1 MKRIILFCTVL
12 FIMAMNVMAQRQR
25 EAERSSGR
33 GTFCIAK
40 DGKAAAIVV
49 DEQDWKG
56 VVRAANDLGDDIRKV
71 APPTAP
77 EGASIVLCS
86 NGESI
91 VSPSGGAL
99 DLWSLATVGTQER
112 GAILIGTIGKSRI
125 IDKLVKQKKLDVS
138 KVKGQWESFVIDVVD
153 GNLVVAGSDKRGTI
167 FGIYE
172 ISQRIGV
179 SPWYWWADVPV
190 KHQDEVYWKDGRF
203 VQPSPKV
210 KYRGIFINDEWP
222 SFGEWATE
230 HFGGVNTKMYAH
242 MFELLLRL
250 KANYLWPAM
259 WATAFN
265 EDDPESPRLADEYGI
280 VMGTS
285 HHEPMMR
292 AHREYVTRKDE
303 IGPWDYS
310 VNKERLDQFF
320 LDGMQRNRAYD
331 NLVTIGMR
339 GDGDVAMGKG
349 DDEDNMKTLREVI
362 KGQRQ
367 IIKKV
372 YGREDAVP
380 QLWAIFT
387 EVQRYYDAGFTV
399 PDDVTLLLCD
409 NNWGYI
415 RRIGRDFER
424 KRKGGLGL
432 YYHIDMN
439 GGPWNDRWVNTTTI
453 PKLREQLN
461 LAYQT
466 GIDRIWIINVGDLK
480 PKEVPIDFIMHYAW
494 NPDAVKAGDE
504 QAWLERFCGSVFGGA
519 PVGEP
524 MGTVAKEAADLI
536 AKYSKYNLWRKAEAE
551 VPGIF
556 NKEEMAYTD
565 SLWLSLTAR
574 AEALRTKIPAE
585 AQDAYYQLVYYPVV
599 ASAGVHMIY
608 NAATRGNSNLIE
620 QLMARDQQL
629 SDYYHKIAGGKWD
642 KMMQDK
648 HIGYTQWYM
657 PKDNI
662 NPMLLSHQVVR
673 EGFKEKAPIED
684 PRRGSLDF
692 NVGYALQ
699 DQPATKEYSIP
710 AYQFTRKTD
719 GKDAAWMFLPDLGR
733 GKGCMGSSNV
743 TAQNSEAVLEYDIN
757 LTAEGKVAIGILPTQ
772 DIYPARGLRIGIQ
785 IDNQPMQT
793 IDARRGIV
801 DTFSEYNPQNLARS
815 KVLKPLPQRS
825 RLALSGFWQGRQLP
839 RRDEVFDNLRWLDA
853 TIDGIAPGKH
863 TLKLI
868 MIDPEIVIEQIVVN
882 PDNNHYSYFGNK
894 Q

>member
-1 MKRIILFCTVL
+1 MNSLKRILLCVCFACA
-12 FIMAMNVMAQRQR
+12 IMTAT
-25 EAERSSGR
+25 AER
-33 GTFCIAK
+33 FCIAK
-40 DGKAAAIVV
+40 DGKPATIVV
-49 DEQDWKG
+49 DNQDWKG
-56 VVRAANDLGDDIRKV
+56 VVRAANDLSDDVRKV
-71 APPTAP
+71 CGTASEVVFSP
-77 EGASIVLCS
+77 VAEKGCIIV
-86 NGESI
+86 
-91 VSPSGGAL
+91 
-99 DLWSLATVGTQER
+99 
-112 GAILIGTIGKSRI
+112 GTIGKSVL
-125 IDKLVKQKKLDVS
+125 IDWLIKQKKLDV
-138 KVKGQWESFVIDVVD
+138 KGVKGQWESFVIDVVD

-167 FGIYE
+167 YGIYE

-190 KHQDEVYWKDGRF
+190 KHQEQVYWTAGRF

-230 HFGGVNTKMYAH
+230 HFGGVNSKMYAH

-265 EDDPESPRLADEYGI
+265 EDDAESPRLADEYGI

-292 AHREYVTRKDE
+292 AHQEYLHRKE
-303 IGPWDYS
+303 QVGPWDYS
-310 VNKERLDQFF
+310 INKQRLDQFF
-320 LDGMQRNRAYD
+320 LDGLQRNKAYE

-349 DDEDNMKTLREVI
+349 DDEDNMKTLAAVI
-362 KGQRQ
+362 KGQRR

-372 YGREDAVP
+372 YGREDGVP

-415 RRIGRDFER
+415 RRIGREFER
-424 KRKGGLGL
+424 QRKGGLGL

-504 QAWLERFCGSVFGGA
+504 QVWLESFTARVFGDCY
-519 PVGEP
+519 
-524 MGTVAKEAADLI
+524 AKESADLI
-536 AKYSKYNLWRKAEAE
+536 AHYAKYNLWRKAEAQ

-556 NKEEMAYTD
+556 NKEEMVYTD
-565 SLWLSLTAR
+565 SLWLSLAAR
-574 AEALRTKIPAE
+574 AEALRMKIPAE

-599 ASAGVHMIY
+599 ASASVAMLY
-608 NAATRGNSNLIE
+608 NAATRGNTPLVE

-629 SDYYHKIAGGKWD
+629 SNYFHQIAGGKWS

-648 HIGYTQWYM
+648 HIGYTQWFM
-657 PKDNI
+657 PDKNI
-662 NPMLLSHQVVR
+662 DPTTLGFDVSHAQQ
-673 EGFKEKAPIED
+673 G
-684 PRRGSLDF
+684 
-692 NVGYALQ
+692 
-699 DQPATKEYSIP
+699 QPATNEYSIP
-710 AYQFTRKTD
+710 AWQYDRTTD
-719 GKDAAWMFLPDLGR
+719 GQGASWILLPDLGR
-733 GKGCMGSSNV
+733 GKGCMGSNNV
-743 TAQNSEAVLEYDIN
+743 LAQNSGATLEYDIH
-757 LTAEGKVAIGILPTQ
+757 LTKDGKVAIGILPTQ
-772 DIYPARGLRIGIQ
+772 DIYPARGLRLGIQ
-785 IDNQPMQT
+785 IDNQPLQT

-801 DTFSEYNPQNLARS
+801 DTFSEYNHQNIARS
-815 KVLKPLPQRS
+815 KVLKPLPPRS

-853 TIDGIAPGKH
+853 TFEGLASGKH
-863 TLKLI
+863 TLKVI
-868 MIDPEIVIEQIVVN
+868 MIDPEIVVEQIVVN
-882 PDNNHYSYFGNK
+882 PDNRHYSYFGH

>member
-1 MKRIILFCTVL
+1 MTTRYGGLFVSLPNNNRITINMKKILTVSL
-12 FIMAMNVMAQRQR
+12 FLLVMTISAMAQGK
-25 EAERSSGR
+25 S
-33 GTFCIAK
+33 FCIAK
-40 DGKAAAIVV
+40 DGKTATIVV

-56 VVRAANDLGDDIRKV
+56 VVRAANDLGDDVRKV
-71 APPTAP
+71 CGTASP
-77 EGASIVLCS
+77 VVNDIASNKYNIV
-86 NGESI
+86 
-91 VSPSGGAL
+91 V
-99 DLWSLATVGTQER
+99 
-112 GAILIGTIGKSRI
+112 GTIGNSRI
-125 IDKLVKQKKLDVS
+125 IDKLIKQKKLDVS
-138 KVKGQWESFVIDVVD
+138 RVKGQWESFVIDIVD

-167 FGIYE
+167 YGIYE
-172 ISQRIGV
+172 ISQHIGV
-179 SPWYWWADVPV
+179 SPWYWWSDVPV
-190 KHQDEVYWKDGRF
+190 KHQDEVYWDAGRF

-230 HFGGVNTKMYAH
+230 HFGGVNSKMYTH

-292 AHREYVTRKDE
+292 AHQEYLHRKE
-303 IGPWDYS
+303 EVGPWDYAT
-310 VNKERLDQFF
+310 NKERVDKFF
-320 LDGMQRNRAYD
+320 LEGMQRNKAYD

-494 NPDAVKAGDE
+494 NPEAVKAGDE
-504 QAWLERFCGSVFGGA
+504 QAWLEGYTASVFG
-519 PVGEP
+519 EEY
-524 MGTVAKEAADLI
+524 AKEAADLI
-536 AKYSKYNLWRKAEAE
+536 AKYSKYNLWRKAEAQ

-556 NKEEMAYTD
+556 NQEEMNLTD
-565 SLWLSLTAR
+565 SLWLSLAAR

-599 ASAGVHMIY
+599 ASAGVHMLY
-608 NAATRGNSNLIE
+608 NAATRGNNPLVE

-629 SDYYHKIAGGKWD
+629 SDYYHQIAKASAEREQVRPKGKWI

-648 HIGYTQWYM
+648 HIGYTKWSM
-657 PKDNI
+657 PDKNI
-662 NPMLLSHQVVR
+662 DPTTLGFDVSHAVS
-673 EGFKEKAPIED
+673 EPG
-684 PRRGSLDF
+684 
-692 NVGYALQ
+692 
-699 DQPATKEYSIP
+699 ATKEYSIA
-710 AYQFTRKTD
+710 AYQYTRKTD
-719 GKDAAWMFLPDLGR
+719 GKDASWIFLPDLGR
-733 GKGCMGSSNV
+733 GNGCMGSSNV
-743 TAQNSEAVLEYDIN
+743 LAQNSGATLEYDIDI
-757 LTAEGKVAIGILPTQ
+757 TAEGKVAIGILPTQ

-785 IDNQPMQT
+785 IDDQPMQI

-815 KVLKPLPQRS
+815 KVLKPLPRRS

-853 TIDGIAPGKH
+853 TFESITPGKH
-863 TLKLI
+863 ILKVI
-868 MIDPEIVIEQIVVN
+868 MIDPEVVVEQIVVN
-882 PDNNHYSYFGNK
+882 PDNNHYSYFGK

>member
-1 MKRIILFCTVL
+1 MEMRRILSVSLLLLVIT
-12 FIMAMNVMAQRQR
+12 MSVMAQ
-25 EAERSSGR
+25 SK
-33 GTFCIAK
+33 TFCIAK
-40 DGKAAAIVV
+40 DGKTAAIVV
-49 DEQDWKG
+49 DDQDWKG
-56 VVRAANDLGDDIRKV
+56 VVRAANDLGDDVRKV
-71 APPTAP
+71 CGTASP
-77 EGASIVLCS
+77 VVREMSSDNHNIV
-86 NGESI
+86 
-91 VSPSGGAL
+91 V
-99 DLWSLATVGTQER
+99 
-112 GAILIGTIGKSRI
+112 GTIGKSRI
-125 IDKLVKQKKLDVS
+125 IDKLVKQRKLDVS
-138 KVKGQWESFVIDVVD
+138 RVKGQWESFVIDIVD

-167 FGIYE
+167 YGIYE

-190 KHQDEVYWKDGRF
+190 QHQDELYWADGRF

-222 SFGEWATE
+222 SFGEWAME
-230 HFGGVNTKMYAH
+230 HFGGVNSKMYAH

-292 AHREYVTRKDE
+292 AHQEYLHRKE
-303 IGPWDYS
+303 QVGPWDYAT
-310 VNKERLDQFF
+310 NKERVDKFF
-320 LDGMQRNRAYD
+320 LEGMQRNKAYD
-331 NLVTIGMR
+331 NLVTVGMR

-362 KGQRQ
+362 KGQRS
-367 IIKKV
+367 IVKKV

-494 NPDAVKAGDE
+494 NPEAVKAGDE
-504 QAWLERFCGSVFGGA
+504 QAWLESFTGSVFGIDY
-519 PVGEP
+519 
-524 MGTVAKEAADLI
+524 AKEAADLI
-536 AKYSKYNLWRKAEAE
+536 AKYSKYNLTRKPEIQ

-556 NKEEMAYTD
+556 NQEEMNLTD
-565 SLWLSLTAR
+565 SLWLSLSAR

-599 ASAGVHMIY
+599 ASAGVHMLY
-608 NAATRGNSNLIE
+608 NAATRGNNPLVE
-620 QLMARDQQL
+620 QLMARDQML
-629 SDYYHKIAGGKWD
+629 SDYYHQIANGKWS
-642 KMMQDK
+642 KIMQDK
-648 HIGYTQWYM
+648 HIGYTKWSM
-657 PKDNI
+657 PDKNI
-662 NPMLLSHQVVR
+662 NPTTLN
-673 EGFKEKAPIED
+673 
-684 PRRGSLDF
+684 F
-692 NVGYALQ
+692 NVSHALQ

-710 AYQFTRKTD
+710 AHQFSRKTD
-719 GKDAAWMFLPDLGR
+719 GKNAAWIFLPDLGR
-733 GKGCMGSSNV
+733 GKGCMGSNNV
-743 TAQNSEAVLEYDIN
+743 LAQNSGAMMEYEID
-757 LTAEGKVAIGILPTQ
+757 LTSECKIAIGILPTQ
-772 DIYPARGLRIGIQ
+772 DIYPARGLRIGVQ
-785 IDNQPMQT
+785 IDDQTMQV
-793 IDARRGIV
+793 IDARQGLH
-801 DTFSEYNPQNLARS
+801 DEFHEYTPQNLARS
-815 KVLKPLPQRS
+815 KVLKPLPS
-825 RLALSGFWQGRQLP
+825 HGHLTLSGYWKGKKLA
-839 RRDEVFDNLRWLDA
+839 RRTEVFDNLRWLDA
-853 TIDGIAPGKH
+853 TFEGITPGKH

-868 MIDPEIVIEQIVVN
+868 MIDPEIVIEQVVVN
-882 PDNNHYSYFGNK
+882 PDNNHYSYFGR
-894 Q
+894 

>member
-1 MKRIILFCTVL
+1 MRKILTVSL
-12 FIMAMNVMAQRQR
+12 LLLVIATSVMAQ
-25 EAERSSGR
+25 SK
-33 GTFCIAK
+33 TFCIAK
-40 DGKAAAIVV
+40 DGKTAAIVV

-56 VVRAANDLGDDIRKV
+56 VIRAANDLGDDVRKV
-71 APPTAP
+71 CGTASP
-77 EGASIVLCS
+77 IVNEIS
-86 NGESI
+86 SDKYNI
-91 VSPSGGAL
+91 V
-99 DLWSLATVGTQER
+99 V
-112 GAILIGTIGKSRI
+112 GTIGKSCI
-125 IDKLVKQKKLDVS
+125 IDKLIKQKKLDVS
-138 KVKGQWESFVIDVVD
+138 RVKGQWESFVIDIVD
-153 GNLVVAGSDKRGTI
+153 ENLVVAGSDKRGTI
-167 FGIYE
+167 YGIYE

-190 KHQDEVYWKDGRF
+190 RHQDEVYWDVGRF

-230 HFGGVNTKMYAH
+230 HFGGVNSKMYAH

-265 EDDPESPRLADEYGI
+265 EDDPENPRLADEYGI

-292 AHREYVTRKDE
+292 AHQEYLHRKE
-303 IGPWDYS
+303 QVGPWDYAT
-310 VNKERLDQFF
+310 NKERVDKFF
-320 LDGMQRNRAYD
+320 LEGMQRNKAYD

-362 KGQRQ
+362 KGQRS

-453 PKLREQLN
+453 SKLREQLN

-494 NPDAVKAGDE
+494 NPEAVKAGDE
-504 QAWLERFCGSVFGGA
+504 QAWLENFCASVFGASQWSMFNGQCSIA
-519 PVGEP
+519 Q
-524 MGTVAKEAADLI
+524 EAADLI
-536 AKYSKYNLWRKAEAE
+536 AKYSKYNLWRKAEAQ

-556 NKEEMAYTD
+556 NQEEMNLTD
-565 SLWLSLTAR
+565 SLWLSLAAR

-585 AQDAYYQLVYYPVV
+585 AQDTYYQLVYYPVV
-599 ASAGVHMIY
+599 ASAGVHMLY
-608 NAATRGNSNLIE
+608 NAATRGNNPLVE
-620 QLMARDQQL
+620 QLMVRDQQL
-629 SDYYHKIAGGKWD
+629 SDYYHQIAKGKWS

-648 HIGYTQWYM
+648 HIGYTMWSM
-657 PKDNI
+657 PKDNV
-662 NPMLLSHQVVR
+662 NPTTLN
-673 EGFKEKAPIED
+673 
-684 PRRGSLDF
+684 F
-692 NVGYALQ
+692 NVGHAIQ
-699 DQPATKEYSIP
+699 NQPASKEYSIP
-710 AYQFTRKTD
+710 AYRFSRKTD
-719 GKDAAWMFLPDLGR
+719 GRDAAWIFLPDLGR
-733 GKGCMGSSNV
+733 GNGCMGSNNV
-743 TAQNSEAVLEYDIN
+743 LAQNSGATLEYDIDI
-757 LTAEGKVAIGILPTQ
+757 TSEGKVAIGILPTQ
-772 DIYPARGLRIGIQ
+772 DIHPARGLRIGMQ
-785 IDNQPMQT
+785 IDDLPMQT

-825 RLALSGFWQGRQLP
+825 RLALSGFWQGHQLP

-853 TIDGIAPGKH
+853 TFESITPGKH
-863 TLKLI
+863 TLKVI

-882 PDNNHYSYFGNK
+882 PDNNHYSYFGK
-894 Q
+894 

>member
-1 MKRIILFCTVL
+1 
-12 FIMAMNVMAQRQR
+12 MAMNAMAQ
-25 EAERSSGR
+25 SK
-33 GTFCIAK
+33 TFCIAK
-40 DGKAAAIVV
+40 DGKTATIVV

-56 VVRAANDLGDDIRKV
+56 VIRAANDLGDDVKKV
-71 APPTAP
+71 CGTAS
-77 EGASIVLCS
+77 EVK
-86 NGESI
+86 
-91 VSPSGGAL
+91 
-99 DLWSLATVGTQER
+99 TVNSQLSTVNSQ
-112 GAILIGTIGKSRI
+112 ILIGTIGKSRI
-125 IDKLVKQKKLDVS
+125 IDQLIRQKKLDV
-138 KVKGQWESFVIDVVD
+138 KPIKGHWEGYVIDWVD

-167 FGIYE
+167 YGIYE

-190 KHQDEVYWKDGRF
+190 QHQDEVNWTAGRF

-222 SFGEWATE
+222 SFGDWATE
-230 HFGGVNTKMYAH
+230 HFGGINSKAYAH

-259 WATAFN
+259 WGSRFN
-265 EDDPESPRLADEYGI
+265 EDDSESPRLADEYGI

-310 VNKERLDQFF
+310 VNKERLDKFF
-320 LDGMQRNRAYD
+320 LEGMQRNKAYD

-349 DDEDNMKTLREVI
+349 DDADNMKTLAEVI
-362 KGQRQ
+362 KGQRS

-372 YGREDAVP
+372 YGREDGVP

-415 RRIGRDFER
+415 RRKGTEAER

-504 QAWLERFCGSVFGGA
+504 QAWLESFAANAFGA
-519 PVGEP
+519 EH
-524 MGTVAKEAADLI
+524 AKEAADLM
-536 AKYSKYNLWRKAEAE
+536 AKYTKYNLWRKAEAQ

-565 SLWLSLTAR
+565 SLWLSLSAR
-574 AEALRTKIPAE
+574 AEALRMKIPAA

-599 ASAGVHMIY
+599 ASAGVAQIY
-608 NAATRGNSNLIE
+608 NAATRGNSNLID

-629 SDYYHKIAGGKWD
+629 SDYYHQIANGKWS

-648 HIGYTQWYM
+648 HIGYTQWSM
-657 PKDNI
+657 PKDNM
-662 NPMLLSHQVVR
+662 NPMKLGKPSVR
-673 EGFKEKAPIED
+673 EGFKEKDAMPHS
-684 PRRGSLDF
+684 GALDF

-699 DQPATKEYSIP
+699 DQPATQEYSIP
-710 AYQFTRKTD
+710 AYQFSRKTE

-733 GKGCMGSSNV
+733 GNGCMGSSNV
-743 TAQNSEAVLEYDIN
+743 LTQSSGATLEYDIDI
-757 LTAEGKVAIGILPTQ
+757 TSEGKVAIGVLPTQ

-785 IDNQPMQT
+785 IDDQPMQT

-815 KVLKPLPQRS
+815 KVLKPLPPRS
-825 RLALSGFWQGRQLP
+825 KLALSGFWQGRQLP

-853 TIDGIAPGKH
+853 TFSDITPGRH

-882 PDNNHYSYFGNK
+882 PDNNHYSYFGANNE
-894 Q
+894 

>member
-1 MKRIILFCTVL
+1 
-12 FIMAMNVMAQRQR
+12 
-25 EAERSSGR
+25 
-33 GTFCIAK
+33 
-40 DGKAAAIVV
+40 
-49 DEQDWKG
+49 
-56 VVRAANDLGDDIRKV
+56 
-71 APPTAP
+71 
-77 EGASIVLCS
+77 
-86 NGESI
+86 
-91 VSPSGGAL
+91 
-99 DLWSLATVGTQER
+99 
-112 GAILIGTIGKSRI
+112 
-125 IDKLVKQKKLDVS
+125 
-138 KVKGQWESFVIDVVD
+138 
-153 GNLVVAGSDKRGTI
+153 
-167 FGIYE
+167 
-172 ISQRIGV
+172 
-179 SPWYWWADVPV
+179 
-190 KHQDEVYWKDGRF
+190 
-203 VQPSPKV
+203 
-210 KYRGIFINDEWP
+210 
-222 SFGEWATE
+222 
-230 HFGGVNTKMYAH
+230 
-242 MFELLLRL
+242 
-250 KANYLWPAM
+250 M

-292 AHREYVTRKDE
+292 AHQEYLHRKE
-303 IGPWDYS
+303 QVGHWDYAT
-310 VNKERLDQFF
+310 NKERVDKFF
-320 LDGMQRNRAYD
+320 LDGMQRNKAYD

-362 KGQRQ
+362 KGQRS

-415 RRIGRDFER
+415 RRVGRDFER

-504 QAWLERFCGSVFGGA
+504 QAWLENFCRSVFGEKQLSIA
-519 PVGEP
+519 QE
-524 MGTVAKEAADLI
+524 TADLI
-536 AKYSKYNLWRKAEAE
+536 AKYSKYNLWRKAEAQ
-551 VPGIF
+551 VPGIY
-556 NKEEMAYTD
+556 NKEEMAYID
-565 SLWLSLTAR
+565 NLWLSLSAR

-599 ASAGVHMIY
+599 ASAGVHLIY
-608 NAATRGNSNLIE
+608 NAATRGNSNLVE

-629 SDYYHKIAGGKWD
+629 SDYYHKIAGGKWN

-648 HIGYTQWYM
+648 HIGYTKWSM
-657 PKDNI
+657 PDKNI
-662 NPMLLSHQVVR
+662 NPTTLN
-673 EGFKEKAPIED
+673 
-684 PRRGSLDF
+684 F
-692 NVGYALQ
+692 NAGYALQ

-710 AYQFTRKTD
+710 AYQFSRKTD

-733 GKGCMGSSNV
+733 GNGCMGSNNV
-743 TAQNSEAVLEYDIN
+743 LAQNSGATLEYEIEASP
-757 LTAEGKVAIGILPTQ
+757 TPSEGGVKVAIGILPTQ
-772 DIYPARGLRIGIQ
+772 DIYPARGLRLGIQ
-785 IDNQPMQT
+785 IDDQPMQT

-815 KVLKPLPQRS
+815 KVLKPLPRRS

-853 TIDGIAPGKH
+853 TFEGLTPGKH
-863 TLKLI
+863 TLKVI
-868 MIDPEIVIEQIVVN
+868 MIDPEIVVEQIVVN

-894 Q
+894 

>member
-1 MKRIILFCTVL
+1 MKRKRFVTVC
-12 FIMAMNVMAQRQR
+12 IACVVAAMSAMAPG
-25 EAERSSGR
+25 S
-33 GTFCIAK
+33 FCIAK
-40 DGKAAAIVV
+40 DGKAAPVVV
-49 DEQDWKG
+49 DEKDWAG
-56 VVRAANDLGDDIRKV
+56 VIRAARDLGDDVRKV
-71 APPTAP
+71 TGTASAV
-77 EGASIVLCS
+77 EIE
-86 NGESI
+86 NGKLKLEN
-91 VSPSGGAL
+91 
-99 DLWSLATVGTQER
+99 GT
-112 GAILIGTIGKSRI
+112 GAICVGTIGKSRL
-125 IDKLVKQKKLDVS
+125 IDGLVKQKKLDVS
-138 KVKGQWESFVIDVVD
+138 KGKGQGESFVIDVVD
-153 GNLVVAGSDKRGTI
+153 GRLVVAGSDKRGTI
-167 FGIYE
+167 YGIYE

-190 KHQDEVYWKDGRF
+190 QHQDEVYWTDGRF

-222 SFGEWATE
+222 SFGGWATE
-230 HFGGVNTKMYAH
+230 HFGGVNSKMYAH

-259 WATAFN
+259 WDSRFN
-265 EDDPESPRLADEYGI
+265 EDDPLTPKVADEYGI

-292 AHREYVTRKDE
+292 AHKEYVYRKDS

-310 VNKERLDQFF
+310 VNKERLDRFF
-320 LDGMQRNRAYD
+320 LEGMQRNKNYD

-349 DDEDNMKTLREVI
+349 NDEDNMKTLAEVL
-362 KGQRQ
+362 KGQRA

-494 NPDAVKAGDE
+494 NPEVIKAGDE
-504 QAWLERFCGSVFGGA
+504 QAWLEQFSASVFSSCPA
-519 PVGEP
+519 EI
-524 MGTVAKEAADLI
+524 AKEAADLI
-536 AKYSKYNLWRKAEAE
+536 AKYSKYNLWRKAEAQ

-565 SLWLSLTAR
+565 SLWLSLAAR
-574 AEALRTKIPAE
+574 AEALRTKIPAD

-599 ASAGVHMIY
+599 ASAGVAQIY
-608 NAATRGNSNLIE
+608 NAATRGNSPLVE
-620 QLMARDQQL
+620 QLMARDRQL
-629 SDYYHKIAGGKWD
+629 SDYYHQVAGGKWN
-642 KMMQDK
+642 KMMQDN
-648 HIGYTQWYM
+648 HIGYTKWSI
-657 PKDNI
+657 PDKNV
-662 NPMLLSHQVVR
+662 NPVTL
-673 EGFKEKAPIED
+673 GFKVDHIA
-684 PRRGSLDF
+684 SSTASTL
-692 NVGYALQ
+692 
-699 DQPATKEYSIP
+699 EYSIP
-710 AYQFTRKTD
+710 AHRYTRKTD
-719 GKDAAWMFLPDLGR
+719 GKEATWTFLPDLGR
-733 GKGCMGSSNV
+733 ADGCMGSSNV
-743 TAQNSEAVLEYDIN
+743 KAQDSGATLEYEVN

-772 DIYPARGLRIGIQ
+772 DIYPARGLRIGVQ

-793 IDARRGIV
+793 IDARRGLV
-801 DTFSEYNPQNLARS
+801 DTFSEYNPQNLSRS
-815 KVLKPLPQRS
+815 KVLKPLPPRS

-853 TIDGIAPGKH
+853 TFSDITEGKH
-863 TLKLI
+863 TLKII
-868 MIDPEIVIEQIVVN
+868 MIDPEIVVEQIVVN
-882 PDNNHYSYFGNK
+882 PDNNHYSYFGSPTL
-894 Q
+894 

>member
-1 MKRIILFCTVL
+1 MKGIKRIMLFCIVL
-12 FIMAMNVMAQRQR
+12 FIMATNAMAQ
-25 EAERSSGR
+25 

-40 DGKAAAIVV
+40 DGKAAVIVV

-56 VVRAANDLGDDIRKV
+56 VIRAANDLGDDVRKV
-71 APPTAP
+71 TGTASEVMLDNTFP
-77 EGASIVLCS
+77 KGTIV
-86 NGESI
+86 
-91 VSPSGGAL
+91 V
-99 DLWSLATVGTQER
+99 
-112 GAILIGTIGKSRI
+112 GTIGKSRI
-125 IDKLVKQKKLDVS
+125 IDQLVKQKKLDVS
-138 KVKGQWESFVIDVVD
+138 KVRGQWESFVIDVVD

-167 FGIYE
+167 YGIYE

-190 KHQDEVYWKDGRF
+190 KHQDELYWNNGRF

-222 SFGEWATE
+222 SFGDWTTE
-230 HFGGVNTKMYAH
+230 HFGGINSKAYAH

-259 WATAFN
+259 WGSRFN

-292 AHREYVTRKDE
+292 AHREYVTRKE
-303 IGPWDYS
+303 QVGPWDYS
-310 VNKERLDQFF
+310 VNKGRLDKFF
-320 LDGMQRNRAYD
+320 LDGMQRNKAYE

-349 DDEDNMKTLREVI
+349 DDADNMKTLAEVI
-362 KGQRQ
+362 KGQRS

-494 NPDAVKAGDE
+494 NPEAVKAGDE
-504 QAWLERFCGSVFGGA
+504 QAWLEGFAANAFGA
-519 PVGEP
+519 EH
-524 MGTVAKEAADLI
+524 AKEAADLM
-536 AKYSKYNLWRKAEAE
+536 AKYTKYNLWRKAEAE

-565 SLWLSLTAR
+565 SLWLSLSAR
-574 AEALRTKIPAE
+574 AEILKMKIPAE

-599 ASAGVHMIY
+599 ASAGVHLIY
-608 NAATRGNSNLIE
+608 NAATRGNSKLIE
-620 QLMARDQQL
+620 QLMAFDQQL
-629 SDYYHKIAGGKWD
+629 SDYYHKISDGKWS

-657 PKDNI
+657 PKENI
-662 NPMLLSHQVVR
+662 NPMLLTKTAVR
-673 EGFKEKAPIED
+673 EGFKENAPIED
-684 PRRGSLDF
+684 PNRGSLDF

-699 DQPATKEYSIP
+699 DQPTTKEYSIP
-710 AYQFTRKTD
+710 VYQFSRKTD
-719 GKDAAWMFLPDLGR
+719 GKEATWVFLPDLGR

-743 TAQNSEAVLEYDIN
+743 LAQNSGATLEYEIEASPNPSD
-757 LTAEGKVAIGILPTQ
+757 GGVKVAVGILPTQ

-785 IDNQPMQT
+785 IDDQPMQT

-853 TIDGIAPGKH
+853 TFEGITAGEH

-882 PDNNHYSYFGNK
+882 PDNNHYSYFGK
-894 Q
+894 MIKSE

>member
-1 MKRIILFCTVL
+1 MKGIKRIMLFCIVL
-12 FIMAMNVMAQRQR
+12 FIMATNAMAQ
-25 EAERSSGR
+25 

-40 DGKAAAIVV
+40 DGKAAVIVV

-56 VVRAANDLGDDIRKV
+56 VIRAANDLGDDVRKV
-71 APPTAP
+71 TGTASEVMLDNTFP
-77 EGASIVLCS
+77 KGTIV
-86 NGESI
+86 
-91 VSPSGGAL
+91 V
-99 DLWSLATVGTQER
+99 
-112 GAILIGTIGKSRI
+112 GTIGKSRI
-125 IDKLVKQKKLDVS
+125 IDQLVKQKKLDVS
-138 KVKGQWESFVIDVVD
+138 KVRGQWESFVIDVVD

-167 FGIYE
+167 YGVYE

-190 KHQDEVYWKDGRF
+190 QHQDEVYWNDGRF

-222 SFGEWATE
+222 SFGDWATE
-230 HFGGVNTKMYAH
+230 HFGGINSKAYAH

-259 WATAFN
+259 WGSRFN

-292 AHREYVTRKDE
+292 AHREYVTRKE
-303 IGPWDYS
+303 QVGPWDYS
-310 VNKERLDQFF
+310 VNKGRLDKFF
-320 LDGMQRNRAYD
+320 LDGMQRNKAYE

-349 DDEDNMKTLREVI
+349 DDADNMKTLAEVI
-362 KGQRQ
+362 KGQRS

-399 PDDVTLLLCD
+399 SDDVTLLLCD

-494 NPDAVKAGDE
+494 NPEAVKAGDE
-504 QAWLERFCGSVFGGA
+504 QAWLEGFAANAFGA
-519 PVGEP
+519 EH
-524 MGTVAKEAADLI
+524 AKEAADLM
-536 AKYSKYNLWRKAEAE
+536 AKYTKYNLWRKAEAE

-565 SLWLSLTAR
+565 SLWLSLSAR
-574 AEALRTKIPAE
+574 AEILKMKIPAE

-599 ASAGVHMIY
+599 ASAGVHLIY
-608 NAATRGNSNLIE
+608 NAATRGNSKLIE
-620 QLMARDQQL
+620 QLMAFDQQL
-629 SDYYHKIAGGKWD
+629 SDYYHKISGGKWS

-657 PKDNI
+657 PKENI
-662 NPMLLSHQVVR
+662 NPMLLSRQAIR

-684 PRRGSLDF
+684 PNRGSLDF

-699 DQPATKEYSIP
+699 DQPTTKEYSIP
-710 AYQFTRKTD
+710 AYQFSRKTN
-719 GKDAAWMFLPDLGR
+719 GKEAIWVFLPDLGR

-743 TAQNSEAVLEYDIN
+743 LAQNSGATLEYEIEASPN
-757 LTAEGKVAIGILPTQ
+757 PFEGGVKVAVGILPTQ

-785 IDNQPMQT
+785 IDDQPMQT

-853 TIDGIAPGKH
+853 TFEGITAGEH

-882 PDNNHYSYFGNK
+882 PDNNHYSYFGK
-894 Q
+894 KIKSEK

>member
-1 MKRIILFCTVL
+1 MLFCIVL
-12 FIMAMNVMAQRQR
+12 FIMATNAMAQ
-25 EAERSSGR
+25 

-40 DGKAAAIVV
+40 DGKAAVIVV

-56 VVRAANDLGDDIRKV
+56 VIRAANDLGDDVRKV
-71 APPTAP
+71 TGTASEVMLDNTFP
-77 EGASIVLCS
+77 KGTIV
-86 NGESI
+86 
-91 VSPSGGAL
+91 V
-99 DLWSLATVGTQER
+99 
-112 GAILIGTIGKSRI
+112 GTIGKSRI
-125 IDKLVKQKKLDVS
+125 IDQLVKQKKLDVS
-138 KVKGQWESFVIDVVD
+138 KVRGQWESFVIDVVD

-167 FGIYE
+167 YGIYE

-190 KHQDEVYWKDGRF
+190 KHQDELYWNNGRF

-222 SFGEWATE
+222 SFGDWATE
-230 HFGGVNTKMYAH
+230 HFGGINSKAYIH

-250 KANYLWPAM
+250 KANYLWPTM
-259 WATAFN
+259 WGSRFN

-292 AHREYVTRKDE
+292 AHREYVTRKE
-303 IGPWDYS
+303 QVGPWDYS
-310 VNKERLDQFF
+310 VNKGRLDKFF
-320 LDGMQRNRAYD
+320 LDGMQRNKAYE

-349 DDEDNMKTLREVI
+349 DDADNMKTLAEVI
-362 KGQRQ
+362 KGQRS

-480 PKEVPIDFIMHYAW
+480 PKEVPIDFIMYYAW
-494 NPDAVKAGDE
+494 NPEAVKAGDE
-504 QAWLERFCGSVFGGA
+504 QAWMEGFAANAFGA
-519 PVGEP
+519 EH
-524 MGTVAKEAADLI
+524 AKEAADLM
-536 AKYSKYNLWRKAEAE
+536 AKYTKYNLWRKAEAE

-565 SLWLSLTAR
+565 SLWLSLSAR
-574 AEALRTKIPAE
+574 AEILKMKIPAE

-599 ASAGVHMIY
+599 ASAGVHLIY
-608 NAATRGNSNLIE
+608 NAATRGNSKLIE
-620 QLMARDQQL
+620 QLMAFDQQL
-629 SDYYHKIAGGKWD
+629 SDYYHKISDGKWS

-657 PKDNI
+657 PKENI
-662 NPMLLSHQVVR
+662 NPMLLTKTAVR

-684 PRRGSLDF
+684 PNRGSLDF

-699 DQPATKEYSIP
+699 DQPTTKEYSIP
-710 AYQFTRKTD
+710 AYQFSRKTN
-719 GKDAAWMFLPDLGR
+719 GKEATWVFLPDLGR

-743 TAQNSEAVLEYDIN
+743 LAQNSGATLEYEIEASPNPFD
-757 LTAEGKVAIGILPTQ
+757 GGVKVAVGILPTQ

-785 IDNQPMQT
+785 IDDQPMQT

-853 TIDGIAPGKH
+853 TFEGITAGEH

-882 PDNNHYSYFGNK
+882 PDNNHYSYFGK
-894 Q
+894 KIKSEK

>member
-1 MKRIILFCTVL
+1 MLVLLTAICAVAQNEGKR
-12 FIMAMNVMAQRQR
+12 
-25 EAERSSGR
+25 
-33 GTFCIAK
+33 FCIAK
-40 DGKAAAIVV
+40 DGKTAAIVV

-56 VVRAANDLGDDIRKV
+56 VIRAANDLGDDVRKV
-71 APPTAP
+71 T
-77 EGASIVLCS
+77 GT
-86 NGESI
+86 
-91 VSPSGGAL
+91 VSPVVSGSSQSEASQGPSMPT
-99 DLWSLATVGTQER
+99 DNS
-112 GAILIGTIGKSRI
+112 ILVGTIGKSRI
-125 IDKLVKQKKLDVS
+125 IDKLIKQKKLDMS

-167 FGIYE
+167 YGIYE

-190 KHQDEVYWKDGRF
+190 KHQDEVYWDAGRF

-230 HFGGVNTKMYAH
+230 HFGGVNSKMYAH

-265 EDDPESPRLADEYGI
+265 EDDSESPRLADEYGI

-292 AHREYVTRKDE
+292 AHQEYLHRKE
-303 IGPWDYS
+303 QVGPWDYS
-310 VNKERLDQFF
+310 INKQRLDQFF
-320 LDGMQRNRAYD
+320 LDGMQRNKAYE

-349 DDEDNMKTLREVI
+349 DDENNMKTLREVI
-362 KGQRQ
+362 KGQRS

-494 NPDAVKAGDE
+494 NPEAVKAGDE
-504 QAWLERFCGSVFGGA
+504 QAWLERFCSSVFGGA

-524 MGTVAKEAADLI
+524 TGTVAKEAADLI
-536 AKYSKYNLWRKAEAE
+536 SKYSKYNLWRKAEAQ

-556 NKEEMAYTD
+556 NKEEMNLTD
-565 SLWLSLTAR
+565 SLWLSLAAR
-574 AEALRTKIPAE
+574 AEALRMKIPAE

-599 ASAGVHMIY
+599 ASAGVHLIY

-629 SDYYHKIAGGKWD
+629 SDYYHKIAGGTAASEREQSNASIDSAEREQTRPKGKWN

-657 PKDNI
+657 PDKNI
-662 NPMLLSHQVVR
+662 NPTT
-673 EGFKEKAPIED
+673 
-684 PRRGSLDF
+684 LDF
-692 NVGYALQ
+692 NVSYALQ
-699 DQPATKEYSIP
+699 DQPASKEYSIP
-710 AYQFTRKTD
+710 ACQFSRKTD

-733 GKGCMGSSNV
+733 GKGCMGSNNV
-743 TAQNSEAVLEYDIN
+743 LAQNSGATLEYEIDASPN
-757 LTAEGKVAIGILPTQ
+757 PSEGGVKVAIGILPTQ

-785 IDNQPMQT
+785 IDDQPMQT

-815 KVLKPLPQRS
+815 KVLKPLPPRS

-839 RRDEVFDNLRWLDA
+839 RRDEVFDNLRWLD
-853 TIDGIAPGKH
+853 TTFEGITPGKH
-863 TLKLI
+863 TLKII

-894 Q
+894 

>member
-1 MKRIILFCTVL
+1 VT
-12 FIMAMNVMAQRQR
+12 
-25 EAERSSGR
+25 
-33 GTFCIAK
+33 GTASAGEIEN
-40 DGKAAAIVV
+40 GKLKL
-49 DEQDWKG
+49 E
-56 VVRAANDLGDDIRKV
+56 
-71 APPTAP
+71 
-77 EGASIVLCS
+77 
-86 NGESI
+86 NG
-91 VSPSGGAL
+91 
-99 DLWSLATVGTQER
+99 T
-112 GAILIGTIGKSRI
+112 GAICVGTIGKSRL
-125 IDKLVKQKKLDVS
+125 IDGLVKQKKLDVS

-153 GNLVVAGSDKRGTI
+153 GRLVVAGSDKRGTI
-167 FGIYE
+167 YGIYE

-190 KHQDEVYWKDGRF
+190 QHQDEVYWTDGRF

-222 SFGEWATE
+222 SFGGWATE
-230 HFGGVNTKMYAH
+230 HFGGVNSKMYAH

-259 WATAFN
+259 WDSRFN
-265 EDDPESPRLADEYGI
+265 EDDPLTPKVADEYGI

-292 AHREYVTRKDE
+292 AHKEYVYRKDS

-310 VNKERLDQFF
+310 VNKERLDRFF
-320 LDGMQRNRAYD
+320 LEGMQRNKNYD

-349 DDEDNMKTLREVI
+349 NDEDNMKTLAEVL
-362 KGQRQ
+362 KGQRA

-494 NPDAVKAGDE
+494 NPEVIKAGDE
-504 QAWLERFCGSVFGGA
+504 QAWLEQFSASVFSSCPA
-519 PVGEP
+519 EI
-524 MGTVAKEAADLI
+524 AKEAADLI
-536 AKYSKYNLWRKAEAE
+536 AKYSKYNLWRKAEAQ

-565 SLWLSLTAR
+565 SLWLSLAAR
-574 AEALRTKIPAE
+574 AEALRTKIPAD

-599 ASAGVHMIY
+599 ASAGVAQIY
-608 NAATRGNSNLIE
+608 NAATRGNSPLVE
-620 QLMARDQQL
+620 QLMARDRQL
-629 SDYYHKIAGGKWD
+629 SDYYHQVAGGKWN
-642 KMMQDK
+642 KMMQDN
-648 HIGYTQWYM
+648 HIGYTKWSI
-657 PKDNI
+657 PDKNV
-662 NPMLLSHQVVR
+662 NPVTL
-673 EGFKEKAPIED
+673 GFKVDHIA
-684 PRRGSLDF
+684 SSTASTL
-692 NVGYALQ
+692 
-699 DQPATKEYSIP
+699 EYSIP
-710 AYQFTRKTD
+710 AHRYTRKTD
-719 GKDAAWMFLPDLGR
+719 GKEATWTFLPDLGR
-733 GKGCMGSSNV
+733 ADGCMGSSNV
-743 TAQNSEAVLEYDIN
+743 KAQDSGATLEYEVN

-772 DIYPARGLRIGIQ
+772 DIYPARGLRIGVQ

-793 IDARRGIV
+793 IDARRGLV
-801 DTFSEYNPQNLARS
+801 DTFSEYNPQNLSRS
-815 KVLKPLPQRS
+815 KVLKPLPPRS

-853 TIDGIAPGKH
+853 TFSDITEGKH
-863 TLKLI
+863 TLKII
-868 MIDPEIVIEQIVVN
+868 MIDPEIVAEQIVVN
-882 PDNNHYSYFGNK
+882 PDNNHYSYFGSPTL
-894 Q
+894 

>member
-1 MKRIILFCTVL
+1 MVSVALFVIATV
-12 FIMAMNVMAQRQR
+12 AMAQI
-25 EAERSSGR
+25 ER
-33 GTFCIAK
+33 FCIAK
-40 DGKAAAIVV
+40 DGKTSTIVV

-56 VVRAANDLGDDIRKV
+56 VIRAANDLGDDVRKV
-71 APPTAP
+71 CGTASP
-77 EGASIVLCS
+77 IVNEIS
-86 NGESI
+86 SDKYNI
-91 VSPSGGAL
+91 V
-99 DLWSLATVGTQER
+99 V
-112 GAILIGTIGKSRI
+112 GTIGNSNI
-125 IDKLVKQKKLDVS
+125 IDKLVKQRKLDVS
-138 KVKGQWESFVIDVVD
+138 RVKGQWESFVIDIVD
-153 GNLVVAGSDKRGTI
+153 ENLVVAGSDKRGTI
-167 FGIYE
+167 YGIYE
-172 ISQRIGV
+172 ISKRIGV

-190 KHQDEVYWKDGRF
+190 QHQDELYWDAGRF

-230 HFGGVNTKMYAH
+230 HFGGVNSKMYAH

-280 VMGTS
+280 VMGSS

-292 AHREYVTRKDE
+292 AHQEYLHRKE
-303 IGPWDYS
+303 EVGPWDYAT
-310 VNKERLDQFF
+310 NKERVDKFF
-320 LDGMQRNRAYD
+320 LEGMQRNKAYD

-362 KGQRQ
+362 KGQRS

-466 GIDRIWIINVGDLK
+466 GLDRIWIINVGDLK

-494 NPDAVKAGDE
+494 DPESIKAGDE
-504 QAWLERFCGSVFGGA
+504 QAWLESFTGSVFGIDY
-519 PVGEP
+519 
-524 MGTVAKEAADLI
+524 AKEAADLI
-536 AKYSKYNLWRKAEAE
+536 AKYSKYNLTRKPEIQ

-556 NKEEMAYTD
+556 NTQEMEMMD

-574 AEALRTKIPAE
+574 AEALRIKIPAD
-585 AQDAYYQLVYYPVV
+585 AQDAYYQLVYYPVM
-599 ASAGVHMIY
+599 ASAGVAMLY
-608 NAATRGNSNLIE
+608 NATTRGNKPLVG

-629 SDYYHKIAGGKWD
+629 SDYYHQIADGKWN
-642 KMMQDK
+642 KIMQDK
-648 HIGYTQWYM
+648 HIGYTKWSM
-657 PKDNI
+657 PEKNI
-662 NPMLLSHQVVR
+662 DPTTLGFDVSHVVG
-673 EGFKEKAPIED
+673 EA
-684 PRRGSLDF
+684 
-692 NVGYALQ
+692 Q
-699 DQPATKEYSIP
+699 TTKEYSIP
-710 AYQFTRKTD
+710 AGRYIRKSE
-719 GKDAAWMFLPDLGR
+719 GQGASWMFLPDLGR
-733 GKGCMGSSNV
+733 SEGCMGSSNV
-743 TAQNSEAVLEYDIN
+743 IVQNSGAMMEYEID
-757 LTAEGKVAIGILPTQ
+757 LTSECKIAIGILPTQ
-772 DIYPARGLRIGIQ
+772 DIYPARGLRIGVQ
-785 IDNQPMQT
+785 IDDQTMQV
-793 IDARRGIV
+793 IDARQGLH
-801 DTFSEYNPQNLARS
+801 DEFHEYTPQNLARS
-815 KVLKPLPQRS
+815 KVLKPLPS
-825 RLALSGFWQGRQLP
+825 HGHLTLSGYWKGKKLA
-839 RRDEVFDNLRWLDA
+839 RRTEVFDNLRWLEVNFINA
-853 TIDGIAPGKH
+853 APGKH
-863 TLKLI
+863 TLNLI

-882 PDNNHYSYFGNK
+882 PDNNHYSYFGR
-894 Q
+894 

>member
-1 MKRIILFCTVL
+1 MKRIIMFCTVL
-12 FIMAMNVMAQRQR
+12 FIMAMNAMAQRQQAG
-25 EAERSSGR
+25 ELSSGMS
-33 GTFCIAK
+33 TFCIAK
-40 DGKAAAIVV
+40 DGKAATIVV
-49 DEQDWKG
+49 DNQDWKG
-56 VVRAANDLGDDIRKV
+56 VIRAANDLCDDVRKV
-71 APPTAP
+71 TGTACTLSSSLSSDK
-77 EGASIVLCS
+77 SILV
-86 NGESI
+86 
-91 VSPSGGAL
+91 
-99 DLWSLATVGTQER
+99 
-112 GAILIGTIGKSRI
+112 GTIGRSSV

-138 KVKGQWESFVIDVVD
+138 KVKGQWESFVIDIVD

-167 FGIYE
+167 YGIYE

-190 KHQDEVYWKDGRF
+190 KHQDKIYWKDGRF

-230 HFGGVNTKMYAH
+230 HFGGINSKAYAH

-259 WATAFN
+259 WGSRFN

-310 VNKERLDQFF
+310 VNKQRLDQFF
-320 LDGMQRNRAYD
+320 LDGMQRNKAYD

-372 YGREDAVP
+372 YGQEDAVP

-504 QAWLERFCGSVFGGA
+504 QKWLEGYTASVFGGEYA
-519 PVGEP
+519 EE
-524 MGTVAKEAADLI
+524 TADLM
-536 AKYSKYNLWRKAEAE
+536 AKYTKYNLWRKAEAE

-599 ASAGVHMIY
+599 ASAGVHLIY

-629 SDYYHKIAGGKWD
+629 SDYYHKIAGGKWN

-648 HIGYTQWYM
+648 HIGYTHWYM
-657 PKDNI
+657 PKDNT
-662 NPMLLSHQVVR
+662 NPMLLSSQVVR

-684 PRRGSLDF
+684 PARGSLDF

-710 AYQFTRKTD
+710 AYKYTRKTE

-733 GKGCMGSSNV
+733 GKGCMGSNNV
-743 TAQNSEAVLEYDIN
+743 LAQNSGSVLEYDLEETQLSIIN
-757 LTAEGKVAIGILPTQ
+757 SQLSIAVGILPTQ

-785 IDNQPMQT
+785 IDDQPMQT

-801 DTFSEYNPQNLARS
+801 DTFSEYNPQNLAHS

-853 TIDGIAPGKH
+853 TFEGIAPGRH

-868 MIDPEIVIEQIVVN
+868 MIDPEIIVEQIVVN

-894 Q
+894 

>member
-1 MKRIILFCTVL
+1 MKRLLTTGIALVL
-12 FIMAMNVMAQRQR
+12 MAVSALAQ
-25 EAERSSGR
+25 GK
-33 GTFCIAK
+33 FCIAR
-40 DGKAAAIVV
+40 DGNAAAIVV
-49 DEQDWKG
+49 DEKDWKG
-56 VVRAANDLGDDIRKV
+56 VIRAANDLGDDVRKV
-71 APPTAP
+71 TGTAGKVITSAGSSIP
-77 EGASIVLCS
+77 EGGNV
-86 NGESI
+86 
-91 VSPSGGAL
+91 V
-99 DLWSLATVGTQER
+99 V
-112 GAILIGTIGKSRI
+112 GTIGKSRL
-125 IDKLVKQKKLDVS
+125 IDGLVKQKKLDVS
-138 KVKGQWESFVIDVVD
+138 GVKGEWESFVIDEVD

-167 FGIYE
+167 YGIYE

-190 KHQDEVYWKDGRF
+190 KRQNEVYWKDGRF
-203 VQPSPKV
+203 VQTSPKV

-230 HFGGVNTKMYAH
+230 HFGGVNSKMYAH

-292 AHREYVTRKDE
+292 AHREYVKRKDE
-303 IGPWDYS
+303 VGAWDYS
-310 VNKERLDQFF
+310 VNKTRLDKFF
-320 LDGMQRNRAYD
+320 LDGMQRNKDYD

-349 DDEDNMKTLREVI
+349 DDEDNMKTLRDVI
-362 KGQRQ
+362 KGQRS

-439 GGPWNDRWVNTTTI
+439 GGPWNDRWVNTTTL

-461 LAYQT
+461 LAYKT
-466 GIDRIWIINVGDLK
+466 GLDRIWIINVGDLK

-494 NPDAVKAGDE
+494 NPDGIKAGDE
-504 QAWLERFCGSVFGGA
+504 QAWLEDFTAGAFGPEHAG
-519 PVGEP
+519 
-524 MGTVAKEAADLI
+524 EAADLI
-536 AKYSKYNLWRKAEAE
+536 AKYSKYNLWRKAEVQ

-556 NKEEMAYTD
+556 NKNEMAYTD

-608 NAATRGNSNLIE
+608 NAATRGNSSLIE
-620 QLMARDQQL
+620 QLMDRDKML
-629 SDYYHKIAGGKWD
+629 SDVYHKISDGKWS

-662 NPMLLSHQVVR
+662 NPMLLSANSIC
-673 EGFKEKAPIED
+673 EGFKEKVPIED
-684 PRRGSLDF
+684 PNRGSLDF

-699 DQPATKEYSIP
+699 EPAATDEYSIP
-710 AYQFTRKTD
+710 AGHYTRKSD
-719 GKDAAWMFLPDLGR
+719 GKDASWVFLPGLGR
-733 GKGCMGSSNV
+733 GEGCMGSSDV
-743 TAQNSEAVLEYDIN
+743 LVQNSGATLEYEIDM
-757 LTAEGKVAIGILPTQ
+757 TAEGKVAIGILPTQ
-772 DIYPARGLRIGIQ
+772 DILPGRGLRIGVQ
-785 IDNQPMQT
+785 VDDQPMQT
-793 IDARRGIV
+793 LDARRGLV
-801 DTFSEYNPQNLARS
+801 DSFSEYNPQNIARS

-825 RLALSGFWQGRQLP
+825 RLALSGFWKGRQLP

-853 TIDGIAPGKH
+853 TFEDVSPGKH
-863 TLKLI
+863 TLKI
-868 MIDPEIVIEQIVVN
+868 VMIDPEVVVEQIVVN
-882 PDNNHYSYFGNK
+882 PDNNHYSYFGSRHEGRTVN

>member
-1 MKRIILFCTVL
+1 MKKVITTLSLILIWITV
-12 FIMAMNVMAQRQR
+12 VQAQ
-25 EAERSSGR
+25 S
-33 GTFCIAK
+33 FCIAEK
-40 DGKAAAIVV
+40 GNTASIIIDKN
-49 DEQDWKG
+49 DWKG
-56 VVRAANDLGDDIRKV
+56 VIRAANDLGDDVRKV
-71 APPTAP
+71 CGKNAVVKHEKNANN
-77 EGASIVLCS
+77 GNIIV
-86 NGESI
+86 
-91 VSPSGGAL
+91 
-99 DLWSLATVGTQER
+99 
-112 GAILIGTIGKSRI
+112 GTIGKSHI
-125 IDKLVKQKKLDVS
+125 IDTLVKQGKLDVS
-138 KVKGQWESFVIDVVD
+138 KVKGQWESFLIDIVD

-167 FGIYE
+167 YGIYE

-190 KHQDEVYWKDGRF
+190 KHQDNIYWNDGRF
-203 VQPSPKV
+203 IQPSPKV

-222 SFGEWATE
+222 SFGEWATT
-230 HFGGVNTKMYAH
+230 HFGGVNSKMYAK
-242 MFELLLRL
+242 MFELILRL

-259 WATAFN
+259 WASAFN
-265 EDDPESPRLADEYGI
+265 EDDPLTPQVADDYGI

-292 AHREYVTRKDE
+292 AHREYVNRKNA
-303 IGPWDYS
+303 IGPWDYAS
-310 VNKERLDQFF
+310 NKKRIDQFF
-320 LDGMQRNRAYD
+320 LEGMQRNKAFD

-349 DDEDNMKTLREVI
+349 DDEDNMKTLKNVI

-372 YGREDAVP
+372 YGKEDAVP

-461 LAYQT
+461 LAYKT

-494 NPDAVKAGDE
+494 NPDGVKAGDE
-504 QAWLERFCGSVFGGA
+504 QAWLENFTASAFGK
-519 PVGEP
+519 EY
-524 MGTVAKEAADLI
+524 AKESADLI
-536 AKYSKYNLWRKAEAE
+536 AKYSKYNLWRKAESE

-556 NKEEMAYTD
+556 NKQEMEMTD

-574 AEALRTKIPAE
+574 AEILRRKIPVQ
-585 AQDAYYQLVYYPVV
+585 AQDAFYQLVYYPVV

-620 QLMARDQQL
+620 QLMARDKQL
-629 SDYYHKIAGGKWD
+629 SDFYHQMADGKWN

-648 HIGYTQWYM
+648 HIGYTNWYM
-657 PKDNI
+657 PKENI
-662 NPMLLSHQVVR
+662 NPMLLSRQVVR
-673 EGFKEKAPIED
+673 EGYKVKAPIDD
-684 PRRGSLDF
+684 PQRGFLDF
-692 NVGYALQ
+692 NVAYALK
-699 DQPATKEYSIP
+699 DQPTTKEYSIP
-710 AYQFTRKTD
+710 AYRFDRITK
-719 GKDAAWMFLPDLGR
+719 GKNATWMFLPDLGR
-733 GKGCMGSSNV
+733 GKGCMGSNNV
-743 TAQNSEAVLEYDIN
+743 LAQNSGATLEYDID
-757 LTAEGKVAIGILPTQ
+757 LTSDGTVAIGILPTQ
-772 DIYPARGLRIGIQ
+772 DVNPSRGLRIGIQ
-785 IDNQPMQT
+785 IDDQPMQT
-793 IDARRGIV
+793 IDARRGLV
-801 DTFSEYNPQNLARS
+801 DTFSEYNPQNISRS
-815 KVLKPLPQRS
+815 KVLKALPPS
-825 RLALSGFWQGRQLP
+825 SKLALSGFWQGRQLP
-839 RRDEVFDNLRWLDA
+839 RRSEVFDNIRWLDA
-853 TIDGIAPGKH
+853 SFPSISTGRH
-863 TLKLI
+863 TLKII
-868 MIDPEIVIEQIVVN
+868 MIDPEIVVEQIVVN
-882 PDNNHYSYFGNK
+882 PDNNHYSYFGN

>member
-1 MKRIILFCTVL
+1 MKSIVCFVTLLLATTF
-12 FIMAMNVMAQRQR
+12 AMAQS
-25 EAERSSGR
+25 EKHG
-33 GTFCIAK
+33 FCLAK
-40 DGKAAAIVV
+40 DGQAVTIQV
-49 DEQDWKG
+49 DGQDWKG
-56 VVRAANDLGDDIRKV
+56 VIRAANDLGDDVRKV
-71 APPTAP
+71 SGTAS
-77 EGASIVLCS
+77 EVKIESNVAKGSIV
-86 NGESI
+86 
-91 VSPSGGAL
+91 V
-99 DLWSLATVGTQER
+99 
-112 GAILIGTIGKSRI
+112 GTIGKSAL
-125 IDKLVKQKKLDVS
+125 IDRLVKQKKLDVS
-138 KVKGQWESFVIDVVD
+138 QVRGQWESFVIDEVD

-167 FGIYE
+167 YGIYE

-190 KHQDEVYWKDGRF
+190 QHQDEVYWTAGRF

-222 SFGEWATE
+222 SFGEWATS
-230 HFGGVNTKMYAH
+230 HFGGVNSKMYAH

-265 EDDPESPRLADEYGI
+265 EDDEESPRLADEYGI

-292 AHREYVTRKDE
+292 AHQEYLHRKE
-303 IGPWDYS
+303 QVGPWDYS
-310 VNKERLDQFF
+310 VNKERIDQFF

-362 KGQRQ
+362 KGQRK

-494 NPDAVKAGDE
+494 NPESIQAGDE
-504 QAWLERFCGSVFGGA
+504 QRWLENFTTSVFGA
-519 PVGEP
+519 DYAHE
-524 MGTVAKEAADLI
+524 TADLI
-536 AKYSKYNLWRKAEAE
+536 AKYSKYNLWRKAEAQ
-551 VPGIF
+551 VPGIY
-556 NKEEMAYTD
+556 NEEEMSQID
-565 SLWLSLTAR
+565 SLWLALSAR

-599 ASAGVHMIY
+599 ASAGVHLIY
-608 NAATRGNSNLIE
+608 NAATRGNAPLIS

-629 SDYYHKIAGGKWD
+629 SDSYHKLSDGKWD

-648 HIGYTQWYM
+648 HIGYTMWSM
-657 PKDNI
+657 PPKNI
-662 NPMLLSHQVVR
+662 DPMTL
-673 EGFKEKAPIED
+673 K
-684 PRRGSLDF
+684 F
-692 NVGYALQ
+692 NVSHAVKAAE
-699 DQPATKEYSIP
+699 PTREYSI
-710 AYQFTRKTD
+710 AAQQYSRKVD
-719 GKDAAWMFLPDLGR
+719 GQEASWMFLPDLGR
-733 GKGCMGSSNV
+733 GEGCMGSSNV
-743 TAQNSEAVLEYDIN
+743 TAQNCGAVLEYEID
-757 LTAEGKVAIGILPTQ
+757 LTAEGKVAVGILPTQ
-772 DIYPARGLRIGIQ
+772 DIYPARGLRLGIQ
-785 IDNQPMQT
+785 IDDQPMQT
-793 IDARRGIV
+793 IDARRGLV
-801 DTFSEYNPQNLARS
+801 DTFSEYNPQNIARS

-853 TIDGIAPGKH
+853 TFEGLTPGKH
-863 TLKLI
+863 TLKLV
-868 MIDPEIVIEQIVVN
+868 MIDPEIVVEQIVVN
-882 PDNNHYSYFGNK
+882 PDNNHYSYFG
-894 Q
+894 QH

>member
-1 MKRIILFCTVL
+1 MIMLLTVICAVAQNEEKR
-12 FIMAMNVMAQRQR
+12 
-25 EAERSSGR
+25 
-33 GTFCIAK
+33 FCIAN
-40 DGKAAAIVV
+40 DSKAAAIVM

-56 VVRAANDLGDDIRKV
+56 VIRAANDLGDDVRKV
-71 APPTAP
+71 TGTAS
-77 EGASIVLCS
+77 EVKTLTS
-86 NGESI
+86 NIIPLTSN
-91 VSPSGGAL
+91 
-99 DLWSLATVGTQER
+99 
-112 GAILIGTIGKSRI
+112 ILVGTIGKSRI

-138 KVKGQWESFVIDVVD
+138 KVKGQWESFVIDVID

-167 FGIYE
+167 YGIYE

-190 KHQDEVYWKDGRF
+190 KHQDQVYWNEGRF

-222 SFGEWATE
+222 SFGEWATS
-230 HFGGVNTKMYAH
+230 HFGGVNSKMYAH

-292 AHREYVTRKDE
+292 AHQEYLHRKE
-303 IGPWDYS
+303 QVGPWDYS
-310 VNKERLDQFF
+310 VNKQRLDQFF
-320 LDGMQRNRAYD
+320 LDGMQRNKAYD

-349 DDEDNMKTLREVI
+349 DDADNMKTLAEVI
-362 KGQRQ
+362 KGQRS

-387 EVQRYYDAGFTV
+387 EVQRYYDAGFNV

-415 RRIGRDFER
+415 RRVGRDFER

-494 NPDAVKAGDE
+494 NPETIKAGDE
-504 QAWLERFCGSVFGGA
+504 QAWLESYTASVFGD
-519 PVGEP
+519 EY
-524 MGTVAKEAADLI
+524 AKEAADLI
-536 AKYSKYNLWRKAEAE
+536 AKYSKYNLWRKAEAQ
-551 VPGIF
+551 VPGIY
-556 NKEEMAYTD
+556 NKEEMAYVD
-565 SLWLSLTAR
+565 SLWLSLSAR

-599 ASAGVHMIY
+599 ASAGVHLIY
-608 NAATRGNSNLIE
+608 NATTRGNSNLIE

-629 SDYYHKIAGGKWD
+629 SDYYHKIAGGKWN

-648 HIGYTQWYM
+648 HIGYTKWSM
-657 PKDNI
+657 PDKNV
-662 NPMLLSHQVVR
+662 NPTTLN
-673 EGFKEKAPIED
+673 
-684 PRRGSLDF
+684 F
-692 NVGYALQ
+692 NAGYALQ

-710 AYQFTRKTD
+710 AYRFSRKTD
-719 GKDAAWMFLPDLGR
+719 GKDATWMFLPDLGR
-733 GKGCMGSSNV
+733 GKGCMGSNNV
-743 TAQNSEAVLEYDIN
+743 LAQNSGATLEYDFN
-757 LTAEGKVAIGILPTQ
+757 HQPSDLTHLTIAVGILPTQ
-772 DIYPARGLRIGIQ
+772 DIYPARGLRLGIQ

-815 KVLKPLPQRS
+815 KVLKPLPRRS

-853 TIDGIAPGKH
+853 TFEGLTPGKH
-863 TLKLI
+863 TLKVI
-868 MIDPEIVIEQIVVN
+868 MIDPEIVVGQIVVN
-882 PDNNHYSYFGNK
+882 PDNNHYSYFGNNHYLCK
-894 Q
+894 

>member
-1 MKRIILFCTVL
+1 MKRLFFAFAICCGILSAAAQQGKFC
-12 FIMAMNVMAQRQR
+12 M
-25 EAERSSGR
+25 
-33 GTFCIAK
+33 AK
-40 DGKAAAIVV
+40 DGMTAKVVV
-49 DEQDWKG
+49 DGQDWKG
-56 VVRAANDLGDDIRKV
+56 VIRAAEDLREDLRKV
-71 APPTAP
+71 T
-77 EGASIVLCS
+77 G
-86 NGESI
+86 N
-91 VSPSGGAL
+91 
-99 DLWSLATVGTQER
+99 TQESPQQE
-112 GAILIGTIGKSRI
+112 IVVGTIGKSKL

-138 KVKGQWESFVIDVVD
+138 KVRGQWESFVIDVVD
-153 GNLVVAGSDKRGTI
+153 NRLVVAGSDKRGTI
-167 FGIYE
+167 YGIYE

-190 KHQDEVYWKDGRF
+190 QHQDEVYWESGRF

-230 HFGGVNTKMYAH
+230 HFGGVNSKMYAH

-265 EDDPESPRLADEYGI
+265 EDDPLTPQVADEYGI

-292 AHREYVTRKDE
+292 SHQEYLHRKETV
-303 IGPWDYS
+303 GPWDYAT
-310 VNKERLDQFF
+310 NKERIDQFF
-320 LDGMQRNRAYD
+320 MEGMQRNKDYD
-331 NLVTIGMR
+331 NLITIGMR

-349 DDEDNMKTLREVI
+349 NDEDNMKTLQEVI
-362 KGQRQ
+362 KGQRS
-367 IIKKV
+367 IIKKI

-415 RRIGRDFER
+415 RRIGRGFER

-466 GIDRIWIINVGDLK
+466 GLDRIWIINVGDLK

-494 NPDAVKAGDE
+494 NPEAIKAGDE
-504 QAWLERFCGSVFGGA
+504 QAWLERFCGSVFGSS
-519 PVGEP
+519 PYRGER
-524 MGTVAKEAADLI
+524 GGLAKECADLI
-536 AKYSKYNLWRKAEAE
+536 AKYTKYNLWRKAEAQ

-556 NKEEMAYTD
+556 NCEEMNQTD

-599 ASAGVHMIY
+599 ASAGVAMLY
-608 NAATRGNSNLIE
+608 NAATRGNKPLVG

-629 SDYYHKIAGGKWD
+629 SDYYHQVAGGKWSE
-642 KMMQDK
+642 MMQDK
-648 HIGYTQWYM
+648 HIGYTKWSM
-657 PKDNI
+657 PDKNI
-662 NPMLLSHQVVR
+662 DPMTLGFDVSHLSTGKTATTN
-673 EGFKEKAPIED
+673 E
-684 PRRGSLDF
+684 
-692 NVGYALQ
+692 YA
-699 DQPATKEYSIP
+699 IP
-710 AYQFTRKTD
+710 AHRYSRKTE
-719 GKDAAWMFLPDLGR
+719 GQGASWMFLPDLGR
-733 GKGCMGSSNV
+733 GEGCMGSSNV
-743 TAQNSEAVLEYDIN
+743 LTQNSGAVLEYDIY
-757 LTAEGKVAIGILPTQ
+757 LQASSTDTQTSTHTLAIGILPTQ
-772 DIYPARGLRIGIQ
+772 DINPSRGLRLGLQ
-785 IDNQPMQT
+785 IDDQPVQT
-793 IDARRGIV
+793 IDARQGLV
-801 DTFSEYNPQNLARS
+801 DTFQEYTPQNLGRS
-815 KVLKPLPQRS
+815 KMLKPLPPRS
-825 RLALSGFWQGRQLP
+825 RLALSGFWKGRQLP
-839 RRDEVFDNLRWLDA
+839 RRDEVFDNLRWLEVKCNNV
-853 TIDGIAPGKH
+853 TTGKH

-868 MIDPEIVIEQIVVN
+868 MIDPEIVIEQIVIN
-882 PDNNHYSYFGNK
+882 PDNNHYSYFG
-894 Q
+894 QQSMLP